1 MPRKD
6 ETTAAFGIY
15 PKQRAKAS
23 SPETIKGLDD
33 LVKLLGDIVLPKD
46 AVDVGLMALPVA
58 GNIRKLGA
66 ALIAGGATTDAEA
79 GGLSALMRL
88 LSKEAPAQARQIR
101 EALGRAYTSNIEHSV
116 VGSADK
122 GPAGSIVSGTYD
134 SVAPNQFDIA
144 RALKN
149 SGSIADFH
157 THPTIGQTAFDIS
170 PSSSDFRFA
179 SNEYFP
185 GKQDRELRTIIASP
199 ADPGSRSPSAYS
211 FFATDNPSK
220 VFDKRKLDAAV
231 FELQRGGSKGTF
243 KSVIDDPRF
252 REYFD
257 YGGSMGELVENIA
270 PLSLLDLRKAQGM
283 GRGEVVLS
291 GRPLSQNSESTNTEL
306 FKIMNPSAVELLTR
320 KGFAEGGAVHMD
332 EGGAAFGVFP
342 QMKPRRAKQDR
353 EAAANAPLS
362 ALRGYAAGTA
372 GLLGDIEGLAR
383 AGISQLPPQLLTAFP
398 ALRAFGIGSRA
409 NPTPQMPTTEFYNEY
424 LPGAQLNQ
432 TPTGKAFT
440 TAGNLLG
447 GTGSTSIARLGIKS
461 TAELADLAARIA
473 AEAPRSGSRAAQLGV
488 IKLPGGNQLKG
499 SFENSLKGLKTDVPV
514 FDFSE
519 GRNIKQAEGNF
530 IEQNFPG
537 INQEYSD
544 AFRASGMHSMHYAK
558 NQIPWLKENHPEIIE
573 SLLTGKTK
581 DQVLNNWIDKQLTS
595 YMKNDMATPG
605 DPIRALA
612 ERGVTYAEMAPL
624 NTYLSDVLG
633 RRRESVGFPAKGF
646 GQSEAAQRWEAAADE
661 AIHNAPARDR
671 LNLPGSEKTLLEN
684 PWLAKV
690 SPETMTY
697 GAYANSGPQLGFSHL
712 IDELRNATDSTSN
725 LPSNLRLKSS
735 SLPQLSVPQ
744 AVERVSQIN
753 AWRAAEAIKAE
764 KAGMMGNLSANS
776 RLEDPTT
783 QLSFVDKPG
792 MKWVDIPETT
802 DKIGLNL
809 CTTIGKQGGWCT
821 QGEGPAK
828 SYGSGPNRLT
838 TLIDADGRPHAQV
851 KITSGFNIEDPVEAI
866 DEIMDI
872 MSAAEQRKFQKYIS
886 SDEFATYGIFD
897 HEEVLAWLQSNMP
910 KSYKRYLES
919 VSGPSNITEMK
930 PVENTFSS
938 ARALEY
944 KSRDP
949 QYQNKITDSTLKFLN
964 SGEWGS
970 VTDLDHFNIVDLKD
984 THSVQ
989 RALREILDTDLPKDR
1004 IDKFNY
1010 AVNFNPEANRF
1021 MSTRQFS
1028 EFLEPPEGFAQ
1039 GGMVS
1044 SNHFDPIK
1052 IKQIIASL
1060 DDDYDPQ
1067 RIQQIIAH
1075 QESSYA

>member
-1 MPRKD
+1 MPRK
-6 ETTAAFGIY
+6 EAPNIFSVSPYARSVAADMYAGQLGQNDQQDAMRHMLAAGTLTRKY
-15 PKQRAKAS
+15 NP
-23 SPETIKGLDD
+23 TIAE
-33 LVKLLGDIVLPKD
+33 LLGKAHEYSTSPL
-46 AVDVGLMALPVA
+46 
-58 GNIRKLGA
+58 A
-66 ALIAGGATTDAEA
+66 ALRFMLGRGKMPSDYEQDIHNNALGIELGQKAKTQAE
-79 GGLSALMRL
+79 LEKLVL
-88 LSKEAPAQARQIR
+88 EAAEQAANQRT
-101 EALGRAYTSNIEHSV
+101 LGRAWIGSVQDDTS
-116 VGSADK
+116 K
-122 GPAGSIVSGTYD
+122 TKY
-134 SVAPNQFDIA
+134 
-144 RALKN
+144 
-149 SGSIADFH
+149 
-157 THPTIGQTAFDIS
+157 
-170 PSSSDFRFA
+170 
-179 SNEYFP
+179 
-185 GKQDRELRTIIASP
+185 
-199 ADPGSRSPSAYS
+199 
-211 FFATDNPSK
+211 
-220 VFDKRKLDAAV
+220 
-231 FELQRGGSKGTF
+231 
-243 KSVIDDPRF
+243 
-252 REYFD
+252 
-257 YGGSMGELVENIA
+257 
-270 PLSLLDLRKAQGM
+270 
-283 GRGEVVLS
+283 
-291 GRPLSQNSESTNTEL
+291 
-306 FKIMNPSAVELLTR
+306 
-320 KGFAEGGAVHMD
+320 AEGGAVHMD

-383 AGISQLPPQLLTAFP
+383 AGISQVPSQFLNAMP

-409 NPTPQMPTTEFYNEY
+409 NPTPQLPTTEFYNEY

-447 GTGSTSIARLGIKS
+447 GTGSTTIARLGIKS

-712 IDELRNATDSTSN
+712 IDELRNATDSASN
-725 LPSNLRLKSS
+725 LPLNLRLKSS

-821 QGEGPAK
+821 QDEGSAK

-838 TLIDADGRPHAQV
+838 TLIDADGRPHAQA
-851 KITSGFNIEDPVEAI
+851 KITSGFNIEDPMEAVN
-866 DEIMDI
+866 DI
-872 MSAAEQRKFQKYIS
+872 RNAMSAAEQRKFDKYID
-886 SDEFATYGIFD
+886 SDEFATYGEFD
-897 HEEVLAWLQSNMP
+897 HDEVLEWLQSNMP
-910 KSYKRYLES
+910 KSYKRYLAS
-919 VSGPSNITEMK
+919 ISGPSNITEMK

-1039 GGMVS
+1039 GGFV